1 MHILE
6 YMYLNEMKACDIK
19 EIIKNQLLSLRRE
32 QDPVSTINTAITRNQ
47 LPELTII

>member
-19 EIIKNQLLSLRRE
+19 EIIKNQLLYLRSR
-32 QDPVSTINTAITRNQ
+32 QNPVPTINTAITRNQ
-47 LPELTII
+47 LPELIII